1 MRFGIKTAP
10 QHTGWDE
17 MAAVWRAAD
26 AIELFDSAWNF
37 DHFYPIFSDSDGP
50 CFEGW
55 TMLAALATQTNRI
68 RIGCQVSGMV
78 YRHPAV
84 LANMAASIDVISGGR
99 LDVGLGAGWNEQE
112 CAAYGIDLP
121 PLKERFD
128 RFDEGVEAIVGLLSN
143 THTTLEG
150 RYVKLTDA
158 RCEPK
163 PVQRPHPPIVIG
175 GKGRTRTLRTA
186 ARFAQQWNTVPS
198 SMDEWR
204 ELRAVLDQHCAD
216 LGRDPSEVE
225 SSVNVRF
232 DRTNGVNAM
241 VDAVGAYGEAGADWV
256 ILAMRAPFDVDGLD
270 LFASEVLPQLA

>member
-241 VDAVGAYGEAGADWV
+241 VDAVGAYGEAGVELV
-256 ILAMRAPFDVDGLD
+256 IIALLQPFDADDV
-270 LFASEVLPQLA
+270 EVVAKALEQLT

>member
-26 AIELFDSAWNF
+26 AIDLFDSAWNF

-121 PLKERFD
+121 PLAERFD
-128 RFDEGVEAIVGLLSN
+128 RFDEACQVVLALLTN
-143 THTTLEG
+143 EHTDFAG
-150 RYVKLTDA
+150 QHYQLTAA

-163 PVQRPHPPIVIG
+163 PVQRPHPPLCIG
-175 GKGRTRTLRTA
+175 GGGERRTLRA
-186 ARFAQQWNTVPS
+186 VARWAQHWNFPGGGV
-198 SMDEWR
+198 DVFEQKR
-204 ELRAVLDQHCAD
+204 KVLQSHCD
-216 LGRDPSEVE
+216 DIGRDIGEITMSTHLRLPPDGDTTQLIREAS
-225 SSVNVRF
+225 
-232 DRTNGVNAM
+232 ALA
-241 VDAVGAYGEAGADWV
+241 DA
-256 ILAMRAPFDVDGLD
+256 GLD
-270 LFASEVLPQLA
+270 LGIVNLSPPHRVEVLAPLAEALEHLA

>member
-232 DRTNGVNAM
+232 DRATGVNAM
-241 VDAVGAYGEAGADWV
+241 VDAVGAYGEAGVELV
-256 ILAMRAPFDVDGLD
+256 IIALLQPFDADDV
-270 LFASEVLPQLA
+270 EVVAKALEQLT